1 MPTNSA
7 PTDGKKMQRK
17 GGSTFLSTGAPEFA
31 WVVSEECFHCL
42 HRGDTNLTLW
52 TIEQY
57 ALAESSYV
65 LVRLLQQFDVLENAQ
80 PEITLPQTKTN
91 LTMSHK
97 DGVKVRLW
105 SSSPSQSLWEWNWYL
120 QRTDCPYAL
129 LIKLILA
136 GVKGDVVYQQLH
148 IHHRDRLRWGLNGIE
163 DKDQKQ
169 NKQMLWCV
177 HDKLYLQRLMIIYP

>member
-7 PTDGKKMQRK
+7 LTDGKKMQRK

-42 HRGDTNLTLW
+42 HHGDTNLTPR

-80 PEITLPQTKTN
+80 PEMTLPQTKSN
-91 LTMSHK
+91 LTMSHM
-97 DGVKVRLW
+97 DGVKIRLW
-105 SSSPSQSLWEWNWYL
+105 SSSLSQSLRKWNWYSA
-120 QRTDCPYAL
+120 TDCPYVPL
-129 LIKLILA
+129 LSP
-136 GVKGDVVYQQLH
+136 YQFNFGGCE
-148 IHHRDRLRWGLNGIE
+148 RRCGLPNGME
-163 DKDQKQ
+163 DT
-169 NKQMLWCV
+169 
-177 HDKLYLQRLMIIYP
+177 